1 MLISHLA
8 TRECLATGKGRN
20 KGRWWKTKYDQPLK
34 MGEESKNDNVTNCG
48 LRKGCCPRSS
58 GQDDISLLCV
68 RFLFSYLALGN

>member
-34 MGEESKNDNVTNCG
+34 LGEESRNDNVTDWG
-48 LRKGCCPRSS
+48 WRTGCCPRSS
-58 GQDDISLLCV
+58 GQVDVSLLCV
-68 RFLFSYLALGN
+68 RILFLFLALGI